1 MVEDSLWKLQ
11 GDFKQIDI
19 SNKELETQ
27 IEEMTKEMSR
37 VKDSK
42 DKADKNVDELKEKL
56 RLMIRE

>member
-27 IEEMTKEMSR
+27 IEEITKEMSR